1 MFGKSKA
8 VKVGNII
15 IGGDAPVTVQS
26 MTNTDAH
33 DFAST
38 LRQVSE
44 LEQAG
49 CDIVRLSVPDNDA
62 AQVFAY
68 LKNHGVQ
75 VPLVADIHFDY
86 QLALAA
92 VKAGADKIRI
102 NPGNIGAKWK
112 VEEVA
117 SSCKS
122 AGVPIRI
129 GVNGGSL
136 EKRLLEKYSSPT
148 PEALAESA
156 FSEIDALESVGFSDI
171 VVSIKSSKV
180 SDMVQACRIVS
191 RESDYPLHLGVTE
204 AGGEYSGIIKNSVG
218 IGSLLLDGIGDTIRV
233 SLTADPV
240 REVKAGTEILKA
252 LGLAKP
258 SVHIVSCPTCAR
270 TKIDLIK
277 LSEKLNDAVAGID
290 TCGKD
295 ITVALMGCAVNG
307 PGEAREADIGVAGG
321 DGDALL
327 FKKGISVCKIPEDEI
342 VPRLM
347 KEINA
352 LISI

>member
-68 LKNHGVQ
+68 LKNHGVK

-136 EKRLLEKYSSPT
+136 EKWLHEKYSSPD
-148 PEALAESA
+148 AGSSCESA
-156 FSEIDALESVGFSDI
+156 FP
-171 VVSIKSSKV
+171 KSMPWNLWAFPILSFQL
-180 SDMVQACRIVS
+180 SPRRFRIWCR
-191 RESDYPLHLGVTE
+191 R
-204 AGGEYSGIIKNSVG
+204 
-218 IGSLLLDGIGDTIRV
+218 
-233 SLTADPV
+233 
-240 REVKAGTEILKA
+240 
-252 LGLAKP
+252 
-258 SVHIVSCPTCAR
+258 
-270 TKIDLIK
+270 
-277 LSEKLNDAVAGID
+277 AVLFPGNP
-290 TCGKD
+290 
-295 ITVALMGCAVNG
+295 IT
-307 PGEAREADIGVAGG
+307 R
-321 DGDALL
+321 
-327 FKKGISVCKIPEDEI
+327 FISV
-342 VPRLM
+342 
-347 KEINA
+347 
-352 LISI
+352 